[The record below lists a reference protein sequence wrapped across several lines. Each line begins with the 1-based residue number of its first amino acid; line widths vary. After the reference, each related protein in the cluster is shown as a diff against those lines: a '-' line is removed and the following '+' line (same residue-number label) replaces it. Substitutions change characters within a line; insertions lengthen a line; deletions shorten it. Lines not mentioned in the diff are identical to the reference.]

1 MSIRTGHIGYI
12 APFAVFFQYA
22 GASAHYVAVN
32 VDGVDRVGYS
42 HTVVMAE
49 YVAYVSRIA
58 LGSVVDEDFLW
69 AEMNAACRVIVF
81 DNGINQKVI
90 TRVTSPIPRRM
101 TSFLGCVILKVL
113 IFLAM
118 SENK

>member
-1 MSIRTGHIGYI
+1 MLYHIT
-12 APFAVFFQYA
+12 PFAVFFQYA

-32 VDGVDRVGYS
+32 VDGVDRVSYS

-69 AEMNAACRVIVF
+69 
-81 DNGINQKVI
+81 
-90 TRVTSPIPRRM
+90 
-101 TSFLGCVILKVL
+101 LK
-113 IFLAM
+113 
-118 SENK
+118 

>member
-1 MSIRTGHIGYI
+1 
-12 APFAVFFQYA
+12 
-22 GASAHYVAVN
+22 
-32 VDGVDRVGYS
+32 
-42 HTVVMAE
+42 MAE

-90 TRVTSPIPRRM
+90 TLFRTVSAECLGISHLIHCLVHRFDANLRQRTGNVSDTQTDDFFFRVRYPESIN
-101 TSFLGCVILKVL
+101 
-113 IFLAM
+113 FLAM

>member
-1 MSIRTGHIGYI
+1 MSIRLSGISGIKLFFGRTGHIGYI

-32 VDGVDRVGYS
+32 VDGVDRVSYS

-58 LGSVVDEDFLW
+58 SWLRSL
-69 AEMNAACRVIVF
+69 M
-81 DNGINQKVI
+81 
-90 TRVTSPIPRRM
+90 
-101 TSFLGCVILKVL
+101 
-113 IFLAM
+113 
-118 SENK
+118 